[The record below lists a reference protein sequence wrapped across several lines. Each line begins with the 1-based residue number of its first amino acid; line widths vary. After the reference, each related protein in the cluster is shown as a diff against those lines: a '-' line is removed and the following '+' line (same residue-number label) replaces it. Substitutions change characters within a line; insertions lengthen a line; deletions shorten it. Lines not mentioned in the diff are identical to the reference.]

1 MSKWD
6 KRTRRLAA
14 VIFISLLSLGLA
26 LISRASSSSITFL
39 SHDVEWLLFLSIA
52 ILVPLFKIQIFNEA
66 FLKADIDQIQ
76 ADITDLKHTSTAGVV
91 KFVGKANEA
100 ATQLLNKLQDASE
113 VYNTYIIYDNPYTS
127 NTHASIT
134 KSFID
139 YLKEEKGLWEETVS
153 QGGLS
158 RIEEIRKQLGKLPQ
172 TLKVRVIKQDKGMFS
187 VCNFII
193 LRYPRA
199 VERSD
204 EIFFGWGYFKGGANE
219 NVFWSDDQ
227 NIISFFSGYHRVLRD
242 DDISEA
248 YVPIDS

>member
-1 MSKWD
+1 M
-6 KRTRRLAA
+6 
-14 VIFISLLSLGLA
+14 
-26 LISRASSSSITFL
+26 
-39 SHDVEWLLFLSIA
+39 
-52 ILVPLFKIQIFNEA
+52 
-66 FLKADIDQIQ
+66 
-76 ADITDLKHTSTAGVV
+76 
-91 KFVGKANEA
+91 
-100 ATQLLNKLQDASE
+100 
-113 VYNTYIIYDNPYTS
+113 
-127 NTHASIT
+127 
-134 KSFID
+134 D

-172 TLKVRVIKQDKGMFS
+172 ALKVRVIKHDKGMFP

-227 NIISFFSGYHRVLRD
+227 NIISFFSGYHRALRD